1 MNEEEND
8 RVVSSG
14 LELKRENSKAI
25 IHFEGPFLSLPD
37 TWSIDIN
44 LLSKEETD
52 IEHVGEQLWI
62 GSLLVAEYLLNMY

>member
-1 MNEEEND
+1 MNEEEYS
-8 RVVSSG
+8 RIVSSG
-14 LELKRENSKAI
+14 LELKRKNNKAV

-37 TWSIDIN
+37 TPSIDVE
-44 LLSKEETD
+44 LFSKEETD